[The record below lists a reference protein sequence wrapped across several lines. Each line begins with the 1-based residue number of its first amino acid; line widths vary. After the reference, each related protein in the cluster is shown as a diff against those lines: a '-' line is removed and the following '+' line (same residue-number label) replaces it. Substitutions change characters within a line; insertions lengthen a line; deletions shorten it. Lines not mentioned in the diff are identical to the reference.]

1 MHVKY
6 DSFQEGTMIFTAS
19 WQRQCMSAYLFVEIV
34 LLSGFW
40 FCSWARGYETEEP
53 TIYYLSFLEKV
64 RINKRAE
71 VLLADDGDALP
82 PYFLRK
88 QRCLELTEQ
97 RHRKTPVDEGSLS
110 TQGLFS
116 VRANLIK
123 AVYFSFITAFLFAKP
138 PSAFIFFLW

>member
-1 MHVKY
+1 
-6 DSFQEGTMIFTAS
+6 
-19 WQRQCMSAYLFVEIV
+19 MSAYLFVEIV

-82 PYFLRK
+82 RLAYNTENVSIVARPNVSSLRIAIEAAFVSMDSATL
-88 QRCLELTEQ
+88 QR
-97 RHRKTPVDEGSLS
+97 
-110 TQGLFS
+110 
-116 VRANLIK
+116 A
-123 AVYFSFITAFLFAKP
+123 
-138 PSAFIFFLW
+138 